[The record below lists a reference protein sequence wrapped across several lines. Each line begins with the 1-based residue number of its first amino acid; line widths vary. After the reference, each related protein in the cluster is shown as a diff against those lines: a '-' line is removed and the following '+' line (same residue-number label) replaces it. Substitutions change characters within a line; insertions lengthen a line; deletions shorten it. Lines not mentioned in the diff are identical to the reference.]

1 MCINC
6 FDLLQMNINFFWW
19 TGHWLVKMYVSNF
32 PLLAQD
38 HKCHSHYPWFLAW
51 IASVQRWRGKKVDYL
66 SMKGN
71 IWIST
76 QTPSWHSHQSPNH
89 SGYLVSL
96 FPTCTKLPFHLLL
109 PFFNPSHYYS
119 YPHPSQAPPS
129 FWLLVTQLSWTTKS
143 SKLAAIKTSGMWLRF
158 RRRMWVTDTGQSWK
172 GSQLN
177 DLALWHVDHNYK
189 ICKRF
194 PFSITLPLFVCLKRN
209 VKES

>member
-1 MCINC
+1 MSLPLSLIPSLNCQCSKVEGGRRQIIWAWRAIYELAPRPQAGTHINHPTPC
-6 FDLLQMNINFFWW
+6 W
-19 TGHWLVKMYVSNF
+19 YV
-32 PLLAQD
+32 D
-38 HKCHSHYPWFLAW
+38 
-51 IASVQRWRGKKVDYL
+51 
-66 SMKGN
+66 
-71 IWIST
+71 
-76 QTPSWHSHQSPNH
+76 H
-89 SGYLVSL
+89 SGYLLSL

-194 PFSITLPLFVCLKRN
+194 PFGITLPLFVCLKRN